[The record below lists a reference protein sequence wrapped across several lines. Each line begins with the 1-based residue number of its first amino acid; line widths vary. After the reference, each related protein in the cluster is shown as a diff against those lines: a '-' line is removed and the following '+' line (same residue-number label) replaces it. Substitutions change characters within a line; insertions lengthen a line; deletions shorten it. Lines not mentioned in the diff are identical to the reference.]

1 MSFLLDDSYTG
12 EVMHTR
18 CFKSSLTAF
27 AVNESAALVI
37 VCGDEELKSLEISDL
52 KVCSEQVSLE

>member
-1 MSFLLDDSYTG
+1 
-12 EVMHTR
+12 MHTR